1 MEHGNHDPCSGIH
14 FKLAYHERIRGVPW
28 CVRAATEYPTHDTC
42 IMGESDGQGGNV
54 KKQSLLPRK
63 SKGESQQD
71 ADQAATRI
79 LLIVQKGGADGNVD
93 TQPPPRPTVSRLYG
107 KYQKSRRLAALKRGG
122 MRMK

>member
-1 MEHGNHDPCSGIH
+1 
-14 FKLAYHERIRGVPW
+14 
-28 CVRAATEYPTHDTC
+28 
-42 IMGESDGQGGNV
+42 MGQGDGQGGSV
-54 KKQSLLPRK
+54 KKQSLLSRK

-93 TQPPPRPTVSRLYG
+93 KQSPPRPTVSRLYG